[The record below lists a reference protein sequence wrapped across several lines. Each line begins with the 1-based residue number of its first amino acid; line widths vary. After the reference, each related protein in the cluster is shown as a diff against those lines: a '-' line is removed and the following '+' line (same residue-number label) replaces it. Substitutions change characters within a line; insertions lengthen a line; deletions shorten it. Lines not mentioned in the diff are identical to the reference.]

1 MKTTFIQQCRDDRA
15 RYQRDL
21 KELES
26 GALRLGR
33 KAAGKDWEDIT
44 LQEIER
50 YKKIIANHDEIIG
63 TYDKR

>member
-33 KAAGKDWEDIT
+33 KATGKDWEDIT

-50 YKKIIANHDEIIG
+50 YKKIIANHDESIG